1 MNGRTPGY
9 AAALLASRLPPS
21 DAWIPFGLS
30 HLLGLVSSAR
40 PNAKD
45 TAMYTS
51 HIASRRQIETE
62 PRRDG
67 RLRGFGSGDLD
78 ARDVKAQE
86 AAEGCAKYERPQEH
100 RQYR

>member
-51 HIASRRQIETE
+51 HITSRRQIETE
-62 PRRDG
+62 PPK
-67 RLRGFGSGDLD
+67 RLTPAGFGSGDID

-86 AAEGCAKYERPQEH
+86 AAEGCAEYERPQEY